1 MQRFFLTKDC
11 RQKNKIHIHDSA
23 IVHQMN
29 HVMRAQL
36 NDEVIC
42 LFNDEKEYLSKIIS
56 LSKKTVQLE
65 ILRSY
70 TNENELSSELILIQ
84 ALPKSKEIWE
94 RVLQKAVEL
103 GVSKI
108 IPLKNS
114 RVTAKYPSDSPR
126 IQNIIREA
134 AEQSERGVLPELL
147 DPVDIKKLSEYLKS
161 NQGNVKFFLADS
173 HKNKE
178 VPLLLS
184 LINQGMDSRLCGND
198 KAVIVSVGI
207 VIGPEGGFSREEAEF
222 LNELGIVSV
231 SLGSSI
237 LRVETAA
244 VSSLAILA
252 QGLKS

>member
-94 RVLQKAVEL
+94 RVLQTYQENVT
-103 GVSKI
+103 
-108 IPLKNS
+108 LKM
-114 RVTAKYPSDSPR
+114 TALTISSF
-126 IQNIIREA
+126 
-134 AEQSERGVLPELL
+134 L
-147 DPVDIKKLSEYLKS
+147 D
-161 NQGNVKFFLADS
+161 
-173 HKNKE
+173 
-178 VPLLLS
+178 
-184 LINQGMDSRLCGND
+184 
-198 KAVIVSVGI
+198 
-207 VIGPEGGFSREEAEF
+207 
-222 LNELGIVSV
+222 
-231 SLGSSI
+231 
-237 LRVETAA
+237 
-244 VSSLAILA
+244 
-252 QGLKS
+252 